1 MFQKKQTADPVK
13 PKIYVPILYTFFLM
27 VSLVRLIHD
36 VYNNEAEGLV
46 SNVLIAVLFFSLSLF
61 SWIIFKKHS
70 TLYQNSLHSEHLK

>member
-1 MFQKKQTADPVK
+1 MFQKKKTAEPVK

-27 VSLVRLIHD
+27 LSLVRLIHA
-36 VYNNEAEGLV
+36 VYTNEAEGLV

-70 TLYQNSLHSEHLK
+70 TLYRNSLHSEHLK